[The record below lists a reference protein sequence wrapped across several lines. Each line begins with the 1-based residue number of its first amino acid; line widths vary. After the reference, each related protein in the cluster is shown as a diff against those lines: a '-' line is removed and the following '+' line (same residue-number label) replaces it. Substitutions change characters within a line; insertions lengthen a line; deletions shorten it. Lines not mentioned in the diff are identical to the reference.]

1 MYAVLF
7 IVLGNLSGNALGFG
21 SYVMK
26 AAGYEAHDSAIR
38 GLAVAALTAACVLH
52 GVWRRGGILLNNA
65 FAFMKVA
72 ILLLII
78 VVGLAGLG
86 GASLGSG
93 RVHTGN
99 FDHHT
104 SFYQP
109 RTDVASY
116 TTSLLYAFYPY
127 TGFLQPFYV
136 SHDPGSLVKGEMLT
150 STDVGAQ

>member
-1 MYAVLF
+1 MF
-7 IVLGNLSGNALGFG
+7 IILGNLSGNAIGFG

-26 AAGYEAHDSAIR
+26 AAGYEAHDSAVR

-65 FAFMKVA
+65 FAFIKVA

-99 FDHHT
+99 FDYHT

-109 RTDVASY
+109 KTDVASY
-116 TTSLLYAFYPY
+116 TTSLLYSFYPY

-136 SHDPGSLVKGEMLT
+136 SCKEVRLVEREMLT
-150 STDVGAQ
+150 RTYLGAQ